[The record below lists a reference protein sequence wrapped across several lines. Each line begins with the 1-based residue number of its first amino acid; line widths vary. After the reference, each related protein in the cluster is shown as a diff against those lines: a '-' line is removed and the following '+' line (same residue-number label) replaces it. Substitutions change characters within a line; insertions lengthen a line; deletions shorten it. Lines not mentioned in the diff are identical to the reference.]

1 MIPRP
6 LLHRLYI
13 GCVSAALCLATT
25 LGGTTQ
31 AQGWAGSLR
40 NSAVTWRVTLA
51 QAPAEQSVPP
61 PSEPLPLSTATPS
74 PRWSSTRSG
83 LPGSPQPSFS
93 VAAPVGTQV
102 GLTQVSTAIYEL
114 SDLEVSGLGNA
125 GDAAL
130 GQQLRAEFRTLA
142 ELGQSQS
149 HALELAVLN
158 RSPAGTELAI
168 RWTEGSALSTEAE
181 SRLQPTV
188 QLSQLLLPGGLRGP
202 VQVSSP
208 DAATQAR
215 YRRLPPSAL
224 DRLNISADA
233 PYGLPLSAGERIS
246 VPAQRPVDELFRDVL
261 SSIPALND
269 WALPSPAELPVLDL
283 RREQVYQ
290 GQNSRGDHLFQT
302 QGSALPWQQQL
313 KGSSGSQLTLE
324 VVDMAQMSQAV
335 YRSDG
340 LPHSSFEFSTMHLR
354 VTAQSGAA
362 RVSFTVQLRFT
373 SALRPVGS

>member
-1 MIPRP
+1 M
-6 LLHRLYI
+6 
-13 GCVSAALCLATT
+13 
-25 LGGTTQ
+25 
-31 AQGWAGSLR
+31 
-40 NSAVTWRVTLA
+40 
-51 QAPAEQSVPP
+51 
-61 PSEPLPLSTATPS
+61 
-74 PRWSSTRSG
+74 
-83 LPGSPQPSFS
+83 PGSPQPSFS

-130 GQQLRAEFRTLA
+130 EQQLRAEFRTLA

-269 WALPSPAELPVLDL
+269 WASL
-283 RREQVYQ
+283 
-290 GQNSRGDHLFQT
+290 
-302 QGSALPWQQQL
+302 
-313 KGSSGSQLTLE
+313 
-324 VVDMAQMSQAV
+324 
-335 YRSDG
+335 
-340 LPHSSFEFSTMHLR
+340 
-354 VTAQSGAA
+354 
-362 RVSFTVQLRFT
+362 
-373 SALRPVGS
+373 ALRSCPSWTCAGSRCIRARTRGATICFRRRGRLCPGSNN